1 MIEFQP
7 VAVLQDWNFFIL
19 SFYHFISV
27 SLAFD
32 IAKRIHFAK
41 NVSSDGRDEQ
51 RVSPP
56 AIRIA
61 ISGIAIGVMVMLVT
75 IAIVV
80 GFKEEVRQKVIDF
93 GGHLQVQA
101 FVSNQTYELPPICVD
116 DSLMKV
122 FGQMPGVQEVEGF
135 MTKPA
140 VLKTDEDFCSVV
152 MKGVDE
158 RKKEKGKGKNALD
171 ETDVDEEDF
180 DPRTITLS
188 RTIADKMRLKVGD
201 QVSAYF
207 VQTDLNAD
215 PFALGAENTKVKVR
229 KLTVKDIYETHFS
242 EIDRQM
248 VLCSLPLLQEV
259 SGWDEDM
266 YSALAIK
273 IDDFDQLENRYF
285 EMMDRLMGVDE
296 STDGT
301 PTLAM
306 VDRMGTPFYVQSIEQ
321 LNPQV
326 FSWLELLDTN
336 VWVIL
341 ILIAA
346 VAAFTMISGLLIIIL
361 ERTQMIGILKAQ
373 GMDNGRLRRVFLWVA
388 MFLTGQGMLWGNLIG
403 LGLCYIQ
410 YRWHPIALDP
420 QNYYLEWVPI
430 HLSWTMVLLVNL
442 GTVIITLLVLLG
454 PSALVARIAPTR
466 AIQSE

>member
-1 MIEFQP
+1 M
-7 VAVLQDWNFFIL
+7 
-19 SFYHFISV
+19 

-32 IAKRIHFAK
+32 IARRIHFAK
-41 NVSSDGRDEQ
+41 KVSSDGRDEQ

-61 ISGIAIGVMVMLVT
+61 ICGIAIGVMVMLVT
-75 IAIVV
+75 VAIVV

-93 GGHLQVQA
+93 SGHLEVQA
-101 FVSNQTYELPPICVD
+101 FVSNQTFELPPICVD
-116 DSLMKV
+116 DSLMAEFK
-122 FGQMPGVQEVEGF
+122 QLPGVQEIEGYV
-135 MTKPA
+135 TKPA
-140 VLKTDEDFCSVV
+140 VLKTDSDFISIV
-152 MKGVDE
+152 MKGVE
-158 RKKEKGKGKNALD
+158 RVESVEKVERVEKG
-171 ETDVDEEDF
+171 VEEV
-180 DPRTITLS
+180 DPRAISVS
-188 RTIADKMRLKVGD
+188 RTIADKMKLKVGD

-229 KLTVKDIYETHFS
+229 KLTVSDIYETHFS

-248 VLCSLPLLQEV
+248 VICSLPLLQDV

-266 YSALAIK
+266 YSALSVK
-273 IDDFDQLENRYF
+273 IDDFDRLEERYF
-285 EMMDRLMGVDE
+285 GMMDYLMGVDLSE
-296 STDGT
+296 PEAKPSETTRGIAKTDR
-301 PTLAM
+301 L
-306 VDRMGTPFYVQSIEQ
+306 GTPFYVQSIDQ

-341 ILIAA
+341 ILIAV

-373 GMDNGRLRRVFLWVA
+373 GLDNGRLRRVFLWIA
-388 MFLTGQGMLWGNLIG
+388 LFLTGQGMLWGNAIG
-403 LGLCYIQ
+403 LGICYIQ
-410 YRWHPIALDP
+410 YKWHPIALDP

-430 HLSWTMVLLVNL
+430 HLTWPMVLLINV
-442 GTVIITLLVLLG
+442 GTVIVTLLVLLG
-454 PSALVARIAPTR
+454 PSSIVAKISPSK